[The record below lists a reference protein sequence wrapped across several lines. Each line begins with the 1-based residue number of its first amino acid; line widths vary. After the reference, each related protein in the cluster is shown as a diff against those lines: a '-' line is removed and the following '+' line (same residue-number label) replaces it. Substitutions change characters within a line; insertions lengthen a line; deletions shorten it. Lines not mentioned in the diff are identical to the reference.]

1 MEEKNPKKR
10 DRKAELEMRK
20 QIKEVEDKKRIEA
33 LRAAKAKPV
42 SPNEGIPTVSF
53 DQWWMTVNGKA
64 SLKPWMKEIIWV
76 DFKARGLGK
85 SETEEAYNNALKLFG
100 IKL

>member
-10 DRKAELEMRK
+10 DRQAELEMRK

-33 LRAAKAKPV
+33 IRAAKAKPI
-42 SPNEGIPTVSF
+42 SPNAGIPTMTF
-53 DQWWMTVNGKA
+53 DQWWMTVNGKK
-64 SLKPWMKEIIWV
+64 SLKPWMKEIVWA
-76 DFKARGLGK
+76 DFKARGK
-85 SETEEAYNNALKLFG
+85 TKNETEESYNKALELFG